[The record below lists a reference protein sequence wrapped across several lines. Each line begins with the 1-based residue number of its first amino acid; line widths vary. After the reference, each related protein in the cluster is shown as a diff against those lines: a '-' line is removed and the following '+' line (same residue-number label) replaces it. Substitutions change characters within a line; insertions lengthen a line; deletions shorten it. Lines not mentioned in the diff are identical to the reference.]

1 MRRSEYEKATRT
13 LGTDPKTTRY
23 AGDAKRLSDLL
34 KDLNVQVVLYKEGQ
48 YYRFKIIDIKTEAA
62 VLEGL
67 NPLYANPNDYR
78 TVLLA
83 LHAKDLLIEELLN
96 D

>member
-1 MRRSEYEKATRT
+1 
-13 LGTDPKTTRY
+13 
-23 AGDAKRLSDLL
+23 
-34 KDLNVQVVLYKEGQ
+34 VLYKEGQ